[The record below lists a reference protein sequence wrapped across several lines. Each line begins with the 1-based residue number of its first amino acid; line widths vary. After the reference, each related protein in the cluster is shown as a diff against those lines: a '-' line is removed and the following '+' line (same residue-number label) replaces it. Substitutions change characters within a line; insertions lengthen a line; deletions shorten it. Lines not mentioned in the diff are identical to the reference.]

1 MGEPDGEK
9 ATFWYTMVAST
20 MGSVAV
26 TAVCTPFDVVKNYWQ
41 ASPALN
47 HQRINTS
54 GLQVMRHIKDAY
66 GWRALWN
73 GTVTSLVYQIPSNWT
88 FFLLYERWREDV
100 PDGVASAAARAT
112 AVTLFSPLE
121 FLRTRVQAT
130 TGMGEGAMATVKR
143 VLREDSFSSFWRGL
157 LPTLVRDLPFSAIY
171 WSLYEY
177 NKKLF
182 LPDHVERRGA
192 ARYANSEE
200 LLELAEKQVGVNQPV
215 TWIETFGFSFLN
227 GAVCGTIAAAA
238 THPFDMVK
246 TQLQTA
252 TRPNKQ
258 HTNVAKRIHT
268 TGSAMMAIFKE
279 YRLRGF
285 TVGLGPRLLK
295 VIPGCAIMLGTYEFC
310 HAVADSLELDRV
322 LKDQKAELPSSSKS
336 TG

>member
-9 ATFWYTMVAST
+9 ATFCYTMVAST

-192 ARYANSEE
+192 ARYANNEE
-200 LLELAEKQVGVNQPV
+200 LLELAEKQGGVNQPV

-227 GAVCGTIAAAA
+227 GAVIPPRYAAQSQQ
-238 THPFDMVK
+238 PRRIRSIWSK
-246 TQLQTA
+246 L
-252 TRPNKQ
+252 NYKQ
-258 HTNVAKRIHT
+258 
-268 TGSAMMAIFKE
+268 
-279 YRLRGF
+279 
-285 TVGLGPRLLK
+285 P
-295 VIPGCAIMLGTYEFC
+295 
-310 HAVADSLELDRV
+310 LDRTNNTLTWLNV
-322 LKDQKAELPSSSKS
+322 QPRP
-336 TG
+336 G

>member
-157 LPTLVRDLPFSAIY
+157 LPTLVR
-171 WSLYEY
+171 
-177 NKKLF
+177 
-182 LPDHVERRGA
+182 
-192 ARYANSEE
+192 
-200 LLELAEKQVGVNQPV
+200 
-215 TWIETFGFSFLN
+215 
-227 GAVCGTIAAAA
+227 
-238 THPFDMVK
+238 
-246 TQLQTA
+246 
-252 TRPNKQ
+252 
-258 HTNVAKRIHT
+258 
-268 TGSAMMAIFKE
+268 
-279 YRLRGF
+279 
-285 TVGLGPRLLK
+285 
-295 VIPGCAIMLGTYEFC
+295 
-310 HAVADSLELDRV
+310 
-322 LKDQKAELPSSSKS
+322 
-336 TG
+336 

>member
-1 MGEPDGEK
+1 MAASSGEK
-9 ATFWYTMVAST
+9 ATLRYTLVAST

-73 GTVTSLVYQIPSNWT
+73 GTMTSLVYQIPSNWV
-88 FFLLYERWREDV
+88 FFVLYEHWRERV
-100 PDGVASAAARAT
+100 PDGIASAAARAT
-112 AVTLFSPLE
+112 AVTIFSPLE

-177 NKKLF
+177 NKKIF

-192 ARYANSEE
+192 ARSANDEE
-200 LLELAEKQVGVNQPV
+200 LLELAEKQAETNVPV
-215 TWIETFGFSFLN
+215 TWMETFGFSFLN

-252 TRPNKQ
+252 TRPTSSSSGH

-268 TGSAMMAIFKE
+268 TGSAMMAIFEE

-310 HAVADSLELDRV
+310 HAVADSLELDKV
-322 LKDQKAELPSSSKS
+322 LKVSNLM
-336 TG
+336 